1 MEVCKSTWCGVWCQM
16 EVKLDRTS
24 LTSNMQ
30 TVEEAL
36 HLLASVL
43 KAGDERKGRPDES
56 IVFFPAAYQDHSSV
70 GVQVFHYRR
79 IDKILPF
86 CK

>member
-1 MEVCKSTWCGVWCQM
+1 MEVCKRTWCGVWCQM
-16 EVKLDRTS
+16 EAKLDRTS
-24 LTSNMQ
+24 LTSDMQ
-30 TVEEAL
+30 AVEEAL

-79 IDKILPF
+79 IDKI
-86 CK
+86 

>member
-1 MEVCKSTWCGVWCQM
+1 M
-16 EVKLDRTS
+16 EVKLDRSS

-70 GVQVFHYRR
+70 CVQVFNYRR